1 MTLPWDLA
9 ILHFINQQWTS
20 PVLDWLMPVVSN
32 VNLWIPFM
40 TIAVLAV
47 AVRGGRRGW
56 LMLGCI
62 AVALGVGDG
71 LVQHSLKKIVSRPR
85 PSDALDGVI
94 IRELDRKKHGLDKVF
109 SPPRIKPSKVNTE
122 AVGRSF
128 PSSHT
133 ANLFALATVVGIFH
147 RRWGI
152 MVFVVAGVV
161 AYSRVYCGA
170 HWPSDIPP
178 SAGLGVLTGWTVT
191 MLLGCLAQRRGWV
204 DETIVPFAMC
214 NTVRRT

>member
-1 MTLPWDLA
+1 MTLPWDLT
-9 ILHFINQQWTS
+9 ILHLINRQWAS
-20 PVLDWLMPVVSN
+20 PILDWLMPVVSS

-40 TIAVLAV
+40 VVAVLAV
-47 AVRGGRRGW
+47 AIRGGRRGW

-62 AVALGVGDG
+62 AVALGIGDG
-71 LVQHSLKKIVSRPR
+71 LVQQSLKKIVSRPR
-85 PSDALDGVI
+85 PSDALAGVM
-94 IRELDRKKHGLDKVF
+94 IRELDRKKHGLDRVL
-109 SPPRIKPSKVNTE
+109 SPPRVKPSKVNAE
-122 AVGRSF
+122 AEGRSF

-152 MVFVVAGVV
+152 AMFAVAGLV

-178 SAGLGVLTGWTVT
+178 SAGLGVLIGWTVT

-204 DETIVPFAMC
+204 DETVVPFAVC
-214 NTVRRT
+214 KTVRRT